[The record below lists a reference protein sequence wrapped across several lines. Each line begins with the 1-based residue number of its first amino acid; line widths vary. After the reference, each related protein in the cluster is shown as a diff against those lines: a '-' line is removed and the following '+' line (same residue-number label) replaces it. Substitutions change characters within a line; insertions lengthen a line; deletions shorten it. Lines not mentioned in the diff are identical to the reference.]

1 MNHIFAILF
10 LILKVFTLLR
20 KGEKEHNKLLQLANG
35 TEMTEA
41 QNHDDYN
48 ESDEDEQLHVLPM
61 YQLIDDENNVCKPN
75 YIMPEHTL
83 KSKIIP
89 AQRKSSCKKSS
100 GKKRKRRNS
109 DGAMPKIAKNCDAK
123 KVLFSASNNANN
135 NNLPDGSFNTKGL
148 IQRGILSHERP
159 RSSLSESPF
168 LHDRTISNGVTKNMG
183 RENGN
188 HEDSKNGLMKISDEN
203 LVSSNSL
210 FRNILEESEQKLPSR
225 TIDDRNVS
233 YVDEKR
239 IPSMF
244 SHTWHGFDN
253 FLKRALAFRE
263 FVPKRPR
270 VRLVDDF
277 KPIMFRQQL
286 SEGADSAQENGKQ
299 MEARPHSALDNV
311 FDQDLR
317 KRLGYEPLQNEAMFP
332 FVNLAS
338 GADVQIGGR
347 EQFRAVLGD
356 KGANSECEEKGRSDD
371 FVTNDMGGVAIAL
384 GHGSILIECAKKEVH
399 ATTPLRKPRRQNPTR
414 LSIIFYQHKQL
425 NLPNHGYYHYQQKIA
440 ERHKAKAAEKAVLMA
455 KESAQNGKSITAPF
469 SDLQLLAEAALSE
482 STRKGEKE
490 NPRSETSDVLRT
502 QLESNTTPAQSLNN
516 IHHGKCHTANR
527 PASADS
533 SRNRNASYSHALP
546 SNTDMLSK
554 MLSSHQRQQQQ
565 QLWNILG
572 EQQRQQAQKQQPQ
585 QFRDTHQDPLHRL
598 HSPVFPNNDRRGN
611 GLTHNDY
618 PNYSNF
624 HGRRSDEFFHQPFT
638 KEIKKEE
645 EWQDVVKP
653 WSEISLRN
661 ELRPQNEVK
670 THNGFRK
677 YDEMRKE
684 RNGFKSA
691 FSVSSLLGI
700 ENSQES
706 NTKQDHNN
714 LAVDHN
720 KQSLHIQT
728 QQNHLHQTQSDY
740 NHSHHK
746 LNHKQPH
753 QHQLHQSPSSHDHHN
768 HTRHDHLHHNQVS
781 LNQHDQI
788 IHNHSHHSS
797 QNHNH
802 SHHSQIQQSQHQPNH
817 LLHDK
822 IAHDLQYHNH
832 LYQNHSNKHQL
843 PQKRLHNDHMNQFTN
858 HAHDRLLHRSQSLYN
873 HSHRNHRGEEQRD
886 MFSLASRGPRERQLD
901 VNNKETPMQ
910 LMKKPRMIDD
920 GLSSPWMTYKSQL
933 NKSSSSEQIR
943 LREEK
948 NKASTQMH
956 NNAISVF
963 ENVHSLQL
971 QHKRGM
977 ELGNERNIPQLESQR
992 EILQSENNNSM
1003 FHSPKGGRQDSVERA
1018 KKGNGIQ
1025 HEERWNGFEGQ
1036 GNQLPPSAL
1045 IESGSFLRSD
1055 GLKRHHDVEMQKR
1068 RLLSDG
1074 GRRKSCFTDYHKTI
1088 ERERHMNERRDE
1100 FGKAP
1105 AGSTWPMMRFVPD
1118 RDAQFVREHK
1128 FQNDELQKRELL
1140 LKGLMRNHDLLNQ
1153 NGRLSIKQLQQ
1164 HFNNIPTDAANTT
1177 NINSSSLGPSY
1188 VYRPFL
1194 GVVKHDAA
1202 QRH

>member
-1 MNHIFAILF
+1 M
-10 LILKVFTLLR
+10 LR

-35 TEMTEA
+35 TDMTET

-89 AQRKSSCKKSS
+89 AQRKSSGKKSS

-135 NNLPDGSFNTKGL
+135 NNLPDGCSNTKGL
-148 IQRGILSHERP
+148 IERGILSHEIP

-168 LHDRTISNGVTKNMG
+168 LDDRTMSNGITKG

-188 HEDSKNGLMKISDEN
+188 HENSKIEFMKISDEN

-299 MEARPHSALDNV
+299 VEARPHSALDNA

-332 FVNLAS
+332 FVNQAS
-338 GADVQIGGR
+338 GADVKIGGS
-347 EQFRAVLGD
+347 EQFGAVLGD
-356 KGANSECEEKGRSDD
+356 KGANSECEEKGRLDD

-455 KESAQNGKSITAPF
+455 KEVAQNGKSTTAPF

-490 NPRSETSDVLRT
+490 NPCTQTSGVLRT
-502 QLESNTTPAQSLNN
+502 QLESNKTPAQSLDN
-516 IHHGKCHTANR
+516 IHHGKSDTANR

-533 SRNRNASYSHALP
+533 SRNRNASYSHSLP
-546 SNTDMLSK
+546 SNTDILSK
-554 MLSSHQRQQQQ
+554 MLLSHQRQQQQ
-565 QLWNILG
+565 QLRNIFG
-572 EQQRQQAQKQQPQ
+572 EQQKQQEQKQQLQ
-585 QFRDTHQDPLHRL
+585 QFRDAHQDPLHRL
-598 HSPVFPNNDRRGN
+598 HSPVLPNNDHRRN
-611 GLTHNDY
+611 CLTHNDY
-618 PNYSNF
+618 PNHSNF
-624 HGRRSDEFFHQPFT
+624 HGRRSNEFLHQPFT

-645 EWQDVVKP
+645 EWLDVVRP
-653 WSEISLRN
+653 RNEISLRS

-670 THNGFRK
+670 AHNGFRK
-677 YDEMRKE
+677 YNEIKTE
-684 RNGFKSA
+684 HNGFKSA
-691 FSVSSLLGI
+691 FSVSSLLGF
-700 ENSQES
+700 ENSHKS
-706 NTKQDHNN
+706 NTKQDDN
-714 LAVDHN
+714 LQAVDHN

-728 QQNHLHQTQSDY
+728 QQNHLHQMQSDY
-740 NHSHHK
+740 NHSHHN
-746 LNHKQPH
+746 LNHKLPH
-753 QHQLHQSPSSHDHHN
+753 QHQLHQTPSSHDHQN
-768 HTRHDHLHHNQVS
+768 HTRHDHPHHNQVS
-781 LNQHDQI
+781 LNQHNQI
-788 IHNHSHHSS
+788 LRNHSHQSS
-797 QNHNH
+797 LNHNR
-802 SHHSQIQQSQHQPNH
+802 SHHSQIQQSQHHPNQFP
-817 LLHDK
+817 HDK

-832 LYQNHSNKHQL
+832 LHQNHSSQHQL
-843 PQKRLHNDHMNQFTN
+843 PQKRLHNDHMNHITN
-858 HAHDRLLHRSQSLYN
+858 HAHDRLLRHSHSRVN
-873 HSHRNHRGEEQRD
+873 HSHQNHRGEEQRD
-886 MFSLASRGPRERQLD
+886 MFTLASSGARERQLD
-901 VNNKETPMQ
+901 LNNKDTPIQ
-910 LMKKPRMIDD
+910 LMKKQRMIDD
-920 GLSSPWMTYKSQL
+920 GLSSPWMTHKSQL
-933 NKSSSSEQIR
+933 NNSSNSEQIR

-948 NKASTQMH
+948 NKASTQIH
-956 NNAISVF
+956 TNAISEF
-963 ENVHSLQL
+963 EKVHSLQL

-977 ELGNERNIPQLESQR
+977 ELGNERNIPQLERNTPQLESQR
-992 EILQSENNNSM
+992 GILQPENNNAM
-1003 FHSPKGGRQDSVERA
+1003 FHFPKERRQGSFERV

-1025 HEERWNGFEGQ
+1025 HEERWSEFAGQ
-1036 GNQLPPSAL
+1036 RSQLPSAL
-1045 IESGSFLRSD
+1045 IENEHRLKNGSFLRSD
-1055 GLKRHHDVEMQKR
+1055 GLKRHLSQIETQEVDMQKR
-1068 RLLSDG
+1068 SLLSSG

-1105 AGSTWPMMRFVPD
+1105 AGSTWPMMRFVSD
-1118 RDAQFVREHK
+1118 HDAQLVREHK

-1140 LKGLMRNHDLLNQ
+1140 LKGLTRNHDMLNQ
-1153 NGRLSIKQLQQ
+1153 NGRLSSEQLQQ
-1164 HFNNIPTDAANTT
+1164 HFNNIPTDAANTS